1 METTKKICTH
11 LPETIKNILLISEGW
26 LVGSAV
32 KHIIYGEVPKDYD
45 ILIPSRELYQI
56 VCTTLRDYEYKIN
69 TFGGLKFKIN
79 GLEVDIWVEELG
91 HFITTA
97 SAFDYAY
104 NLRRSKL
111 IRNNQQLA

>member
-1 METTKKICTH
+1 METIKKIYTH
-11 LPETIKNILLISEGW
+11 LQEPIKNILLISEGW
-26 LVGSAV
+26 LVGSAI

-45 ILIPSRELYQI
+45 ILIPNRELFQL

-79 GLEVDIWVEELG
+79 GLEIDIWVEELS
-91 HFITTA
+91 HFIMTT

-104 NLRRSKL
+104 NLKRSKL